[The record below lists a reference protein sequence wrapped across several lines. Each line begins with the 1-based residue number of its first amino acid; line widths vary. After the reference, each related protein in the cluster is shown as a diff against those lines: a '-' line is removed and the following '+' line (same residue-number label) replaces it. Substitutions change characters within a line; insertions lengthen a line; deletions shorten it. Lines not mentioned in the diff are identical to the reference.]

1 MNGTKML
8 HKLQAMAS
16 GPAANTTAVKVT
28 ADLQRGYL
36 WENVTKCYVGHVVKK
51 DIPLRDIL

>member
-1 MNGTKML
+1 ML